1 MNLFRS
7 EEHVRQWPLN
17 PSQVDDYV
25 LSIADWATVFST
37 SLFRRR
43 LEPDYLQHA
52 DEYVNDYRLALRAT
66 GKALPAAERILTT
79 VLFTD
84 IVDSTKRAAS
94 EGDHVWRDLLE
105 RHDEVVRD
113 CLGHFGGREVKH
125 TGDGF
130 LASFESPARAVRCA
144 QMITDRARQIGL
156 EVRAGIHTGECE
168 VRGDDL
174 GGIAVHIGARIAGLA
189 GPSDV
194 LTSRTVVEAV
204 TGSGLEFEL
213 RGVHSLKGVPGE
225 WEVHAAVP

>member
-7 EEHVRQWPLN
+7 EEHVRRWPLN
-17 PSQVDDYV
+17 PSEVDEYV
-25 LSIADWATVFST
+25 LSIDEWATVFST

-43 LEPDYLQHA
+43 LQPDYLQHA
-52 DEYVNDYRLALRAT
+52 DEYVNDYRSALQAT
-66 GKALPAAERILTT
+66 GKVLPTAERILTT

-94 EGDHVWRDLLE
+94 EGDHAWRDLLE

-113 CLGHFGGREVKH
+113 CLGHFGGREVKQ

-130 LASFESPARAVRCA
+130 LACFDSPARAVRCA
-144 QMITDRARQIGL
+144 QMVADRTRHLGI
-156 EVRAGIHTGECE
+156 EVRAGIHSGECE

-174 GGIAVHIGARIAGLA
+174 GGIAVHIGARIAGLGGA
-189 GPSDV
+189 GDV

-204 TGSGLEFEL
+204 TGSGLQFER

-225 WEVHAAVP
+225 WEVHAAVL

>member
-17 PSQVDDYV
+17 PTEIDDYV
-25 LSIADWATVFST
+25 LAIADWATVVST
-37 SLFRRR
+37 SLFRKR

-52 DEYVNDYRLALRAT
+52 DEYVNDYRSALRAT

-94 EGDHVWRDLLE
+94 EGDQVWRDLLE
-105 RHDEVVRD
+105 RHDGVVRD

-130 LASFESPARAVRCA
+130 LASFDSPARAVRCA
-144 QMITDRARQIGL
+144 LMITDRARQIGL

-189 GPSDV
+189 GPGDV
-194 LTSRTVVEAV
+194 LTSRTVVDAV
-204 TGSGLEFEL
+204 TGSGLQFVH

-225 WEVHAAVP
+225 WEIQAAVL

>member
-7 EEHVRQWPLN
+7 EEHVRRWPLN
-17 PSQVDDYV
+17 PSEVDEYV
-25 LSIADWATVFST
+25 LSIDEWATVFST

-43 LEPDYLQHA
+43 LQPDYLQHA
-52 DEYVNDYRLALRAT
+52 DEYVNDYRSALQAT
-66 GKALPAAERILTT
+66 GKVLPTAERILTT

-94 EGDHVWRDLLE
+94 EGDHAWRDLLE

-113 CLGHFGGREVKH
+113 CLGHFGGREVKQ

-130 LASFESPARAVRCA
+130 LACFDSPARAVRCA
-144 QMITDRARQIGL
+144 QMVADRTRHLGI
-156 EVRAGIHTGECE
+156 EVRAGIHSGECE

-174 GGIAVHIGARIAGLA
+174 GGIAVHIGARIAGLGGA
-189 GPSDV
+189 GDV

-204 TGSGLEFEL
+204 TGSDLSFDGGSTIRRAFAT
-213 RGVHSLKGVPGE
+213 S
-225 WEVHAAVP
+225 AA

>member
-17 PSQVDDYV
+17 PSEVDDYV
-25 LSIADWATVFST
+25 LSIADWATVFSA

-52 DEYVNDYRLALRAT
+52 DEYVNDYRSALRAT

-94 EGDHVWRDLLE
+94 EGDQVWRDLLE

-168 VRGDDL
+168 VRGADL

-189 GPSDV
+189 GPSEV